1 MEEKDVIELI
11 NGWQKGEVKATQ
23 LLMNFAYLK
32 IKEYAKENQ
41 EKLPEDANTAIIS
54 MSATDVAHD
63 AYIKLSKAES
73 AISIETQREFYSYL
87 NSAVRNVFIDHYRKQ
102 VKTKSRNPEKTQLSS
117 PKVLNALDGSNQ
129 QNTAIITMSSE
140 LDELSKLF
148 PRQAETLELR
158 YFAQRS
164 NKEIARLLDVS
175 VRTIENDLRFAK
187 AWLKKKMAA

>member
-1 MEEKDVIELI
+1 MEEKEVIELI
-11 NGWQKGEVKATQ
+11 NGWQQGEAKATQ

-32 IKEYAKENQ
+32 IKEYAKVNHEN
-41 EKLPEDANTAIIS
+41 LPEDANTAIVS
-54 MSATDVAHD
+54 MSATDLAHD

-117 PKVLNALDGSNQ
+117 PKALNKVDESNQ
-129 QNTAIITMSSE
+129 QNTAIITMNSE
-140 LDELSKLF
+140 IDALSKQF
-148 PRQAETLELR
+148 PRQAEALELR
-158 YFAQRS
+158 CFAQRS

-187 AWLKKKMAA
+187 AWLKKKLA

>member
-11 NGWQKGEVKATQ
+11 NGWQNGEAKSTQ

-32 IKEYAKENQ
+32 IKEYAKENH

-73 AISIETQREFYSYL
+73 LISIETQRQFYSYL

-102 VKTKSRNPEKTQLSS
+102 VKAKSRNPEKTQLSS
-117 PKVLNALDGSNQ
+117 LSALNAIDESDY

-140 LDELSKLF
+140 IEELSKQF

-175 VRTIENDLRFAK
+175 VRTVENDLRFAK
-187 AWLKKKMAA
+187 AWLKNKLSV

>member
-11 NGWQKGEVKATQ
+11 NGWQKGETKATQ

-32 IKEYAKENQ
+32 IKEYAKANH

-54 MSATDVAHD
+54 MSATDLAHD

-73 AISIETQREFYSYL
+73 LIPIDTQRQFYSYL
-87 NSAVRNVFIDHYRKQ
+87 NSAVRSVFIDHYRKQ
-102 VKTKSRNPEKTQLSS
+102 VKTKSRNPEKIQLSS
-117 PKVLNALDGSNQ
+117 PKALNAVAESNQ
-129 QNTAIITMSSE
+129 LNTAIITMSSE
-140 LDELSKLF
+140 IEELSKQF

-187 AWLKKKMAA
+187 AWLKKKLAA

>member
-11 NGWQKGEVKATQ
+11 NGWQNGEAKATQ

-32 IKEYAKENQ
+32 IKEYAKKNH

-63 AYIKLSKAES
+63 AYIKLAKAES

-102 VKTKSRNPEKTQLSS
+102 VKTKSRNLEKTQLSS
-117 PKVLNALDGSNQ
+117 PKALNAVDESNQ
-129 QNTAIITMSSE
+129 HNTAIITMSSE
-140 LDELSKLF
+140 IDELSKLF

-187 AWLKKKMAA
+187 AWLKKKIAA

>member
-1 MEEKDVIELI
+1 MDEQKVIALI
-11 NGWQKGEVKATQ
+11 NGWQKGEQISTQ

-32 IKEYAKENQ
+32 IKEYATLHQEN
-41 EKLPEDANTAIIS
+41 LPEDVNTAILS
-54 MSATDVAHD
+54 MSATDIAHD

-87 NSAVRNVFIDHYRKQ
+87 NSAVRNIFIDHYRKQ
-102 VKTKSRNPEKTQLSS
+102 VKTQSRNPENTRLNS
-117 PKVLNALDGSNQ
+117 PSALNTVDENNH
-129 QNTAIITMSSE
+129 QNTTIITMSSE
-140 LDELSKLF
+140 IEALSKQF

-187 AWLKKKMAA
+187 AWLKKKIAA

>member
-1 MEEKDVIELI
+1 MTEKDIIDLI
-11 NGWQKGEVKATQ
+11 NGWQKGETKSTQ

-32 IKEYAKENQ
+32 IKEYAKINH

-54 MSATDVAHD
+54 MSATDIAHD

-73 AISIETQREFYSYL
+73 LISIDTQRQFYSYL

-102 VKTKSRNPEKTQLSS
+102 VKTKSRNPDKTQLSANH
-117 PKVLNALDGSNQ
+117 VLNKVDDTTNEDTAL
-129 QNTAIITMSSE
+129 ITMSQE
-140 LDELSKLF
+140 IEELSKHF

-175 VRTIENDLRFAK
+175 IRTIENDLRFAK
-187 AWLKKKMAA
+187 AWLKKKLTA

>member
-1 MEEKDVIELI
+1 MEEIDVIELI
-11 NGWQKGEVKATQ
+11 NGWQKGETKATQ

-32 IKEYAKENQ
+32 IKEYAKVNHEN
-41 EKLPEDANTAIIS
+41 LPEDANTAIIS
-54 MSATDVAHD
+54 MSATDIAHD

-73 AISIETQREFYSYL
+73 LISIETQRQFYSYL
-87 NSAVRNVFIDHYRKQ
+87 NSAVRNTFIDHYRKQ

-117 PKVLNALDGSNQ
+117 SKALNTVDESNK

-140 LDELSKLF
+140 IEELSKQF

-187 AWLKKKMAA
+187 AWLKKKIAT

>member
-1 MEEKDVIELI
+1 MKEKEVIELI
-11 NGWQKGEVKATQ
+11 SGWQNGETKATQ

-32 IKEYAKENQ
+32 IKEYAKINHA
-41 EKLPEDANTAIIS
+41 KLPEDANTAIIS

-102 VKTKSRNPEKTQLSS
+102 VKTKSRNPEKTQLNSAS
-117 PKVLNALDGSNQ
+117 ALNTVDESNH
-129 QNTAIITMSSE
+129 QNTAIITMSTE
-140 LDELSKLF
+140 IEELSKLF

-187 AWLKKKMAA
+187 AWLKKKLA

>member
-1 MEEKDVIELI
+1 MIELI
-11 NGWQKGEVKATQ
+11 SGWQKGEAKSTH

-32 IKEYAKENQ
+32 IKEYAKVNH

-54 MSATDVAHD
+54 MSATDIAHD

-73 AISIETQREFYSYL
+73 LISIETQRQFYSYL

-102 VKTKSRNPEKTQLSS
+102 VKTKSRNPEKTKLSS
-117 PKVLNALDGSNQ
+117 PKALNKVDESNH

-140 LDELSKLF
+140 IEELSKQF

-187 AWLKKKMAA
+187 AWLKKKLA

>member
-1 MEEKDVIELI
+1 MEEKDVIDLI
-11 NGWQKGEVKATQ
+11 NGWQKGETKATQ

-32 IKEYAKENQ
+32 IKEYASVNH

-54 MSATDVAHD
+54 MSPTDVAHD

-73 AISIETQREFYSYL
+73 LISIETQRQFYSYL

-117 PKVLNALDGSNQ
+117 PSALNKVDESKL

-140 LDELSKLF
+140 IEELAKLF

-187 AWLKKKMAA
+187 AWLKKKLI